1 MTVDEVVE
9 RPPAPRQRI
18 LDTAY
23 QLISQRGVRDVGVEE
38 VIAKAGIAKATLYR
52 HFPSKNQL
60 VLAVLEQREQL
71 WTLGFVEAEAR
82 RRGATP
88 EGRLLAVFDVFD
100 EWFRSDGFDT
110 CTFVNV
116 LLEMGGDHVL
126 GEASIR
132 HLGNIR
138 AVIADLATEAG
149 LSEPEEFARSWHIL
163 MKGSIVS
170 AAEGDTEAARRAQTM
185 AASLIHRYRQTP
197 PRDELAT

>member
-1 MTVDEVVE
+1 MTVNGTAE
-9 RPPAPRQRI
+9 RTKAPRQRI

-23 QLISQRGVRDVGVEE
+23 QLISRRGVRDVGVEE

-52 HFPSKNQL
+52 HFPSKTDL

-71 WTLGFVEAEAR
+71 WTLGLVEAEAR
-82 RRGATP
+82 RRGATA
-88 EGRLLAVFDVFD
+88 EDQLLAVFDVFD

-116 LLEMGGDHVL
+116 LLEMGPNHVL

-132 HLGNIR
+132 HLENIR
-138 AVIADLATEAG
+138 TVITDLATEAG
-149 LSEPEEFARSWHIL
+149 LREPEEFARSWHIL

-170 AAEGDTEAARRAQTM
+170 AAEGDIEAAHRAQAM
-185 AASLIHRYRQTP
+185 AAHLIDQHR
-197 PRDELAT
+197 

>member
-1 MTVDEVVE
+1 MTPSAIAARQDS
-9 RPPAPRQRI
+9 PRQRI

-23 QLISQRGVRDVGVEE
+23 QLISRRGVRDVGVEE

-52 HFPSKNQL
+52 HFPSKTIL

-71 WTLGFVEAEAR
+71 WTLGLVEAEAR

-88 EGRLLAVFDVFD
+88 EQRLLAVFDVFD
-100 EWFRSDGFDT
+100 EWFRSDAFDT

-116 LLEMGGDHVL
+116 LLEMRATHVL

-132 HLGNIR
+132 HLKNIR
-138 AVIADLATEAG
+138 TVITQLATEAG
-149 LSEPEEFARSWHIL
+149 LRDPEEFARSWHIL

-170 AAEGDTEAARRAQTM
+170 AAEGDTDAARRAQTM
-185 AASLIHRYRQTP
+185 ATSLINQFR
-197 PRDELAT
+197 

>member
-1 MTVDEVVE
+1 MTVDATAE
-9 RPPAPRQRI
+9 RKQAPRQRI

-23 QLISQRGVRDVGVEE
+23 QLISRRGVRDVGVEE

-52 HFPSKNQL
+52 HFPSKTQL

-71 WTLGFVEAEAR
+71 WTLGLVEAEAR
-82 RRGATP
+82 RRGATA
-88 EGRLLAVFDVFD
+88 EDRLLAVFDVFD
-100 EWFRSDGFDT
+100 EWFRSDEFDT

-116 LLEMGGDHVL
+116 LLEMGPNHVL

-138 AVIADLATEAG
+138 TMIADLATEAG
-149 LSEPEEFARSWHIL
+149 LREPEEFARSWHIL

-170 AAEGDTEAARRAQTM
+170 AAEGDTEAARRAQAM
-185 AASLIHRYRQTP
+185 AANLIDQYR
-197 PRDELAT
+197 